1 MHSNLKKGLFLVTFL
16 GMTVSPGISVM
27 AADGDTAEA
36 AKMPGVGIEA
46 VLNDLYSQNREIKAE
61 DYLVPENKGEY
72 LDMAFANV
80 TSFLY
85 VRSEPTKES
94 EYVGKL
100 YPGYAAKITGPVG
113 EWTAVESGDVTG
125 YVKTEYILTGAEAQT
140 YAENLVTEAQQEGKE
155 EAEAFNYAVSRESEE
170 AQMTQE
176 VQENVQ
182 QTETTEV
189 SAQPASNGQA
199 IVDYAC
205 QFIGNPYVWG
215 GTSLTDGADCSG
227 FVQQIYK
234 TFGYNLPR
242 VAEDQSQYGTKIPV
256 EDAQPGDLIFYAK
269 DGYVH
274 HVVMYAGDG
283 KTIEAANEDQGI
295 ISGTVYIPEAV
306 WATRILEENYNLEG
320 TDVNEQNATA
330 EQYGDSIGEYTID
343 YYCSCETCRAK
354 ASKVKATGTPV
365 VEGQTIAV
373 DPDEI
378 PYGTKVIIDG
388 HVFTAEDYD
397 TSGKEKHISIYVNEH
412 ETAQKLNEKKA
423 EVHLVK

>member
-1 MHSNLKKGLFLVTFL
+1 
-16 GMTVSPGISVM
+16 M

-46 VLNDLYSQNREIKAE
+46 VLKDFYSQNREIKAE

-155 EAEAFNYAVSRESEE
+155 EAEAFTYAVSRKSEE

-189 SAQPASNGQA
+189 SAQPASNGQV

-227 FVQQIYK
+227 FVQSVFAH
-234 TFGYNLPR
+234 FGISLPR
-242 VAEDQSQYGTKIPV
+242 TTYDQINAGV
-256 EDAQPGDLIFYAK
+256 EVSYDQAMPGDLICY
-269 DGYVH
+269 DGHIGIYIGNGQIVN
-274 HVVMYAGDG
+274 AQNP
-283 KTIEAANEDQGI
+283 EQGI
-295 ISGTVYIPEAV
+295 GISP
-306 WATRILEENYNLEG
+306 ATYTTILSVRRI
-320 TDVNEQNATA
+320 V
-330 EQYGDSIGEYTID
+330 
-343 YYCSCETCRAK
+343 
-354 ASKVKATGTPV
+354 
-365 VEGQTIAV
+365 
-373 DPDEI
+373 
-378 PYGTKVIIDG
+378 
-388 HVFTAEDYD
+388 
-397 TSGKEKHISIYVNEH
+397 
-412 ETAQKLNEKKA
+412 
-423 EVHLVK
+423 

>member
-46 VLNDLYSQNREIKAE
+46 VLKDFYSQNRKIKAE

-155 EAEAFNYAVSRESEE
+155 EAEAFTYAVSRKSEE

-176 VQENVQ
+176 VQGNVQ

-189 SAQPASNGQA
+189 SAQPASNGQV

-227 FVQQIYK
+227 FVQSVFAH
-234 TFGYNLPR
+234 FGISLPR
-242 VAEDQSQYGTKIPV
+242 T
-256 EDAQPGDLIFYAK
+256 
-269 DGYVH
+269 
-274 HVVMYAGDG
+274 
-283 KTIEAANEDQGI
+283 T
-295 ISGTVYIPEAV
+295 
-306 WATRILEENYNLEG
+306 
-320 TDVNEQNATA
+320 
-330 EQYGDSIGEYTID
+330 
-343 YYCSCETCRAK
+343 
-354 ASKVKATGTPV
+354 
-365 VEGQTIAV
+365 
-373 DPDEI
+373 
-378 PYGTKVIIDG
+378 
-388 HVFTAEDYD
+388 YD
-397 TSGKEKHISIYVNEH
+397 
-412 ETAQKLNEKKA
+412 
-423 EVHLVK
+423 

>member
-46 VLNDLYSQNREIKAE
+46 VLKDFYSQNREIKAE

-155 EAEAFNYAVSRESEE
+155 EAEAFTYAVSRKSEE

-227 FVQQIYK
+227 FVQSVFAH
-234 TFGYNLPR
+234 FGISLPR
-242 VAEDQSQYGTKIPV
+242 TTYDQINAGV
-256 EDAQPGDLIFYAK
+256 EVSYDQAMPGDLICYEGHIGIYIGNGQIVNAQNP
-269 DGYVH
+269 
-274 HVVMYAGDG
+274 
-283 KTIEAANEDQGI
+283 EQGI
-295 ISGTVYIPEAV
+295 GISP
-306 WATRILEENYNLEG
+306 ATYTTILSVRRI
-320 TDVNEQNATA
+320 V
-330 EQYGDSIGEYTID
+330 
-343 YYCSCETCRAK
+343 
-354 ASKVKATGTPV
+354 
-365 VEGQTIAV
+365 
-373 DPDEI
+373 
-378 PYGTKVIIDG
+378 
-388 HVFTAEDYD
+388 
-397 TSGKEKHISIYVNEH
+397 
-412 ETAQKLNEKKA
+412 
-423 EVHLVK
+423 

>member
-1 MHSNLKKGLFLVTFL
+1 MHSNPKKGLFLVTFL

-46 VLNDLYSQNREIKAE
+46 VLKDFYSQNREIKAE

-155 EAEAFNYAVSRESEE
+155 EAEAFTYAVSRKSEE

-176 VQENVQ
+176 VQENIQ
-182 QTETTEV
+182 QMETTEV

-227 FVQQIYK
+227 FVQSVFAH
-234 TFGYNLPR
+234 FGISLPR
-242 VAEDQSQYGTKIPV
+242 TTYDQINAGV
-256 EDAQPGDLIFYAK
+256 EVSYDQAMPGDLICY
-269 DGYVH
+269 DGHIGIYIGNGQIIN
-274 HVVMYAGDG
+274 AQNP
-283 KTIEAANEDQGI
+283 EQGI
-295 ISGTVYIPEAV
+295 GISP
-306 WATRILEENYNLEG
+306 ATYTTILSVRRI
-320 TDVNEQNATA
+320 V
-330 EQYGDSIGEYTID
+330 
-343 YYCSCETCRAK
+343 
-354 ASKVKATGTPV
+354 
-365 VEGQTIAV
+365 
-373 DPDEI
+373 
-378 PYGTKVIIDG
+378 
-388 HVFTAEDYD
+388 
-397 TSGKEKHISIYVNEH
+397 
-412 ETAQKLNEKKA
+412 
-423 EVHLVK
+423 

>member
-46 VLNDLYSQNREIKAE
+46 VLKDFYSQNREIKAE

-94 EYVGKL
+94 EYVGKM

-155 EAEAFNYAVSRESEE
+155 EAEAFTYAVSRKSEE

-176 VQENVQ
+176 VQGNVQ

-189 SAQPASNGQA
+189 SAQPASNGQV

-227 FVQQIYK
+227 FVQSVFAH
-234 TFGYNLPR
+234 FGISLPR
-242 VAEDQSQYGTKIPV
+242 TTYDQINAGV
-256 EDAQPGDLIFYAK
+256 EVSYDQAMPGDLICY
-269 DGYVH
+269 DGHIGIYIGNGQIVN
-274 HVVMYAGDG
+274 AQNP
-283 KTIEAANEDQGI
+283 EQGI
-295 ISGTVYIPEAV
+295 GISP
-306 WATRILEENYNLEG
+306 ATYTTILSVRRI
-320 TDVNEQNATA
+320 V
-330 EQYGDSIGEYTID
+330 
-343 YYCSCETCRAK
+343 
-354 ASKVKATGTPV
+354 
-365 VEGQTIAV
+365 
-373 DPDEI
+373 
-378 PYGTKVIIDG
+378 
-388 HVFTAEDYD
+388 
-397 TSGKEKHISIYVNEH
+397 
-412 ETAQKLNEKKA
+412 
-423 EVHLVK
+423 

>member
-27 AADGDTAEA
+27 AADGDTAEV

-46 VLNDLYSQNREIKAE
+46 VLKDFYSQNREIKAE

-155 EAEAFNYAVSRESEE
+155 EAEAFTYAVSRKSEE

-176 VQENVQ
+176 VQGNE

-227 FVQQIYK
+227 FVQSVFAH
-234 TFGYNLPR
+234 FGISLPR
-242 VAEDQSQYGTKIPV
+242 TTYDQINAGV
-256 EDAQPGDLIFYAK
+256 EVSYDQAMPGDLICY
-269 DGYVH
+269 DGHIGIYIGNGQIVN
-274 HVVMYAGDG
+274 AQNP
-283 KTIEAANEDQGI
+283 EQGI
-295 ISGTVYIPEAV
+295 GISP
-306 WATRILEENYNLEG
+306 ATYTTILSVRRI
-320 TDVNEQNATA
+320 V
-330 EQYGDSIGEYTID
+330 
-343 YYCSCETCRAK
+343 
-354 ASKVKATGTPV
+354 
-365 VEGQTIAV
+365 
-373 DPDEI
+373 
-378 PYGTKVIIDG
+378 
-388 HVFTAEDYD
+388 
-397 TSGKEKHISIYVNEH
+397 
-412 ETAQKLNEKKA
+412 
-423 EVHLVK
+423 

>member
-46 VLNDLYSQNREIKAE
+46 VLKDFYSQNREIKAE

-227 FVQQIYK
+227 FVWRVYK
-234 TFGYNLPR
+234 DFGYTVPR
-242 VAEDQSQYGTKIPV
+242 TSYSFRSYGSEV
-256 EDAQPGDLIFYAK
+256 SYSEAQPGDVIC
-269 DGYVH
+269 
-274 HVVMYAGDG
+274 YAGHVALYIG
-283 KTIEAANEDQGI
+283 NGQIVHASTQRTGI
-295 ISGTVYIPEAV
+295 KIT
-306 WATRILEENYNLEG
+306 
-320 TDVNEQNATA
+320 NATYK
-330 EQYGDSIGEYTID
+330 EMLTI
-343 YYCSCETCRAK
+343 RRI
-354 ASKVKATGTPV
+354 V
-365 VEGQTIAV
+365 
-373 DPDEI
+373 
-378 PYGTKVIIDG
+378 
-388 HVFTAEDYD
+388 
-397 TSGKEKHISIYVNEH
+397 
-412 ETAQKLNEKKA
+412 
-423 EVHLVK
+423 

>member
-140 YAENLVTEAQQEGKE
+140 YAENLVTEAQQERKE
-155 EAEAFNYAVSRESEE
+155 EAEAFTYAVSRKSEE

-227 FVQQIYK
+227 FVQSVFAH
-234 TFGYNLPR
+234 FGISLPR
-242 VAEDQSQYGTKIPV
+242 TTYDQINAGV
-256 EDAQPGDLIFYAK
+256 EVSYDQAMPGDLICY
-269 DGYVH
+269 DGHIGIYIGNGQIVN
-274 HVVMYAGDG
+274 AQNP
-283 KTIEAANEDQGI
+283 EQGI
-295 ISGTVYIPEAV
+295 GISP
-306 WATRILEENYNLEG
+306 ATYTTILSVRRI
-320 TDVNEQNATA
+320 V
-330 EQYGDSIGEYTID
+330 
-343 YYCSCETCRAK
+343 
-354 ASKVKATGTPV
+354 
-365 VEGQTIAV
+365 
-373 DPDEI
+373 
-378 PYGTKVIIDG
+378 
-388 HVFTAEDYD
+388 
-397 TSGKEKHISIYVNEH
+397 
-412 ETAQKLNEKKA
+412 
-423 EVHLVK
+423 

>member
-46 VLNDLYSQNREIKAE
+46 VLKDFYSQNREIKAE

-155 EAEAFNYAVSRESEE
+155 EAEAFTYAVSRKSEE

-227 FVQQIYK
+227 FVQSVFAHFGISLPRTTYDQIYA
-234 TFGYNLPR
+234 GVEVSY
-242 VAEDQSQYGTKIPV
+242 DQ
-256 EDAQPGDLIFYAK
+256 AMPGDLICY
-269 DGYVH
+269 
-274 HVVMYAGDG
+274 
-283 KTIEAANEDQGI
+283 
-295 ISGTVYIPEAV
+295 
-306 WATRILEENYNLEG
+306 
-320 TDVNEQNATA
+320 
-330 EQYGDSIGEYTID
+330 
-343 YYCSCETCRAK
+343 
-354 ASKVKATGTPV
+354 
-365 VEGQTIAV
+365 
-373 DPDEI
+373 
-378 PYGTKVIIDG
+378 DG
-388 HVFTAEDYD
+388 HIGNV
-397 TSGKEKHISIYVNEH
+397 KM
-412 ETAQKLNEKKA
+412 LNIRG
-423 EVHLVK
+423 LSTLST

>member
-46 VLNDLYSQNREIKAE
+46 VLKDFYSQNREIKAE

-155 EAEAFNYAVSRESEE
+155 EAEAFTYAVSRKSEE

-176 VQENVQ
+176 VQENIQ
-182 QTETTEV
+182 QMETTEV
-189 SAQPASNGQA
+189 STQPASNGQA

-227 FVQQIYK
+227 FVQSVFAH
-234 TFGYNLPR
+234 FGISLPR
-242 VAEDQSQYGTKIPV
+242 TTYDQINAGV
-256 EDAQPGDLIFYAK
+256 EVSYDQAMPGDLICY
-269 DGYVH
+269 DGHIGIYIGNGQIVN
-274 HVVMYAGDG
+274 AQNP
-283 KTIEAANEDQGI
+283 EQGI
-295 ISGTVYIPEAV
+295 GISP
-306 WATRILEENYNLEG
+306 ATYTTILSVRRI
-320 TDVNEQNATA
+320 V
-330 EQYGDSIGEYTID
+330 
-343 YYCSCETCRAK
+343 
-354 ASKVKATGTPV
+354 
-365 VEGQTIAV
+365 
-373 DPDEI
+373 
-378 PYGTKVIIDG
+378 
-388 HVFTAEDYD
+388 
-397 TSGKEKHISIYVNEH
+397 
-412 ETAQKLNEKKA
+412 
-423 EVHLVK
+423 

>member
-46 VLNDLYSQNREIKAE
+46 VLKDFYSQNREIKAE

-155 EAEAFNYAVSRESEE
+155 EAEAFTYAVSRKSEE

-182 QTETTEV
+182 QMETTEV

-227 FVQQIYK
+227 FVQSVFAHFGISLPRTTYDQIYA
-234 TFGYNLPR
+234 GVEVSY
-242 VAEDQSQYGTKIPV
+242 DQ
-256 EDAQPGDLIFYAK
+256 AMPGDLICY
-269 DGYVH
+269 DGHIGIYIGNGQIVN
-274 HVVMYAGDG
+274 AQNP
-283 KTIEAANEDQGI
+283 EQGI
-295 ISGTVYIPEAV
+295 GISP
-306 WATRILEENYNLEG
+306 ATYTTILSVRRI
-320 TDVNEQNATA
+320 V
-330 EQYGDSIGEYTID
+330 
-343 YYCSCETCRAK
+343 
-354 ASKVKATGTPV
+354 
-365 VEGQTIAV
+365 
-373 DPDEI
+373 
-378 PYGTKVIIDG
+378 
-388 HVFTAEDYD
+388 
-397 TSGKEKHISIYVNEH
+397 
-412 ETAQKLNEKKA
+412 
-423 EVHLVK
+423 

>member
-46 VLNDLYSQNREIKAE
+46 VLKDFYSQNREIKAE

-155 EAEAFNYAVSRESEE
+155 EAEAFTYAVSRKSEE

-227 FVQQIYK
+227 FVQSVFAH
-234 TFGYNLPR
+234 FGISLPR
-242 VAEDQSQYGTKIPV
+242 TTYDQINAGV
-256 EDAQPGDLIFYAK
+256 EVSYDQAMPGDLICY
-269 DGYVH
+269 DGHIGIYIGNGQIVN
-274 HVVMYAGDG
+274 AQNP
-283 KTIEAANEDQGI
+283 EQGI
-295 ISGTVYIPEAV
+295 GISP
-306 WATRILEENYNLEG
+306 ATCTTILSVRRI
-320 TDVNEQNATA
+320 V
-330 EQYGDSIGEYTID
+330 
-343 YYCSCETCRAK
+343 
-354 ASKVKATGTPV
+354 
-365 VEGQTIAV
+365 
-373 DPDEI
+373 
-378 PYGTKVIIDG
+378 
-388 HVFTAEDYD
+388 
-397 TSGKEKHISIYVNEH
+397 
-412 ETAQKLNEKKA
+412 
-423 EVHLVK
+423 

>member
-155 EAEAFNYAVSRESEE
+155 EAEAFTYAVSRKSEE

-227 FVQQIYK
+227 FVQSVFAHFGISLPRTTYDQIYA
-234 TFGYNLPR
+234 GVEVSY
-242 VAEDQSQYGTKIPV
+242 DQ
-256 EDAQPGDLIFYAK
+256 AMPGDLICY
-269 DGYVH
+269 DGHIGIYIGNGQIVN
-274 HVVMYAGDG
+274 AQNP
-283 KTIEAANEDQGI
+283 EQGI
-295 ISGTVYIPEAV
+295 GISP
-306 WATRILEENYNLEG
+306 ATYTTILSVRRI
-320 TDVNEQNATA
+320 V
-330 EQYGDSIGEYTID
+330 
-343 YYCSCETCRAK
+343 
-354 ASKVKATGTPV
+354 
-365 VEGQTIAV
+365 
-373 DPDEI
+373 
-378 PYGTKVIIDG
+378 
-388 HVFTAEDYD
+388 
-397 TSGKEKHISIYVNEH
+397 
-412 ETAQKLNEKKA
+412 
-423 EVHLVK
+423 